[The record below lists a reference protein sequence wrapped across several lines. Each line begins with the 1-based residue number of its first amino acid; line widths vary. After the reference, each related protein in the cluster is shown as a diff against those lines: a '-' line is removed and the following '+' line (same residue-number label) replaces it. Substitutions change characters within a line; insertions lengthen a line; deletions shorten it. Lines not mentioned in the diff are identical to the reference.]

1 MRESKDARLAF
12 EALRLLASL
21 FCHKKFMSE
30 WISRGGLNLLMHL
43 PRYHWPLIGQ
53 AGSRDLNTGL

>member
-1 MRESKDARLAF
+1 MLTLILDFSIFIGRYINVRESKDARLAF

-21 FCHKKFMSE
+21 FCHKKFTLE

-43 PRYHWPLIGQ
+43 PR
-53 AGSRDLNTGL
+53 